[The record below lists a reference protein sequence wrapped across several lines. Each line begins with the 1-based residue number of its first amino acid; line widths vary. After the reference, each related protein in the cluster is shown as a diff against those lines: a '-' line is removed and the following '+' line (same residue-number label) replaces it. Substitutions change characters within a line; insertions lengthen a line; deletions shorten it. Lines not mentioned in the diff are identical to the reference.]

1 MNLKK
6 FHKSNLN
13 NYFNYISERGE
24 KMLKKLLLI
33 IVITGL
39 LLLNRGLFNRF
50 IAASSS
56 MSTLIIS
63 CGVEANLAVEGYEIS
78 YSNVNYKQEGIY
90 FVKYRN
96 LVTDE
101 EVIRTVKVANNEELL
116 INGILQIE
124 KKRFIELPN
133 YTIIKT
139 IIIPN
144 GYVSLCSD
152 EEYFYLVIEI
162 NNKVNTS
169 KVIAKEKC
177 EIADLCYDEKSNLIY
192 CYGHYFNQRLIDIYL
207 CSYRLDGKMEM
218 MTVTGGRKQDI
229 ISDFLVLEDVIVLG
243 GNTCSVDGIFEHR
256 GSAEDSFIAVY
267 DKKSGDFI
275 KYFDLGMDGIDYISK
290 IVFLDYLYVVLH
302 YYYNGVAMT
311 KIVKIDLENGTKS
324 ELHINHFRLVTSV
337 ALKTDGLQIYY
348 LCQSYN
354 EKEQKTI
361 DYLYVITP
369 KLQIKLLDEYASTGY
384 KPADLCVVFDH
395 LMITYYNS
403 TINGIRVIG
412 TDEEM
417 VNVNESLTRKSYIIG
432 DKLYFINDNQEVI
445 VYQLSHLSFKKMGNF
460 NRLFYRHQLVDIDI
474 EQSSCN
480 YNPKIFGDY
489 EMINYYYVNDLMI
502 IFYEQL
508 QVSAEVNISNH
519 NIYQRGIKLEFNAD
533 GYLNGEK
540 INSGMVIN
548 CVGTYYLELVGYKN
562 KTKYYQIEVIDLD
575 YEQPII
581 KSILIEEKKYNI
593 DESSQVIIN
602 QHLTTNLAIKD
613 DVSHELWYIII
624 PLVILISSLFWYFYF
639 KEVKKCFN

>member
-1 MNLKK
+1 
-6 FHKSNLN
+6 
-13 NYFNYISERGE
+13 
-24 KMLKKLLLI
+24 MLKKLLFI
-33 IVITGL
+33 MVITGL
-39 LLLNRGLFNRF
+39 LLLNRGVFNRF

-63 CGVEANLAVEGYEIS
+63 CGVEANLEIEGYEIS
-78 YSNVNYKQEGIY
+78 YSNVNYKQAGIY
-90 FVKYRN
+90 FVKYMS
-96 LVTDE
+96 LVTNE
-101 EVIRTVKVANNEELL
+101 EVIRTVKVVNNEELL
-116 INGILQIE
+116 TNGILQIE
-124 KKRFIELPN
+124 KKSFIKLPN

-177 EIADLCYDEKSNLIY
+177 EIADLCYDEKSNLIF

-207 CSYRLDGKMEM
+207 CSYRLDGKIEM

-229 ISDFLVLEDVIVLG
+229 ISDFLVLEDVIILG
-243 GNTCSVDGIFEHR
+243 GNTCSTDGIFEHS
-256 GSAEDSFIAVY
+256 GSAEDSFVAVY

-275 KYFDLGMDGIDYISK
+275 KYFNLGLDGIDYISK
-290 IVFLDYLYVVLH
+290 MVFLDCLYVVLH
-302 YYYNGVAMT
+302 YYYDGVAMM
-311 KIVKIDLENGTKS
+311 KIVKINLEDGTKS
-324 ELHINHFRLVTSV
+324 EIHINHFQLVTSV
-337 ALKTDGLQIYY
+337 ALKTDGNQIYF

-361 DYLYVITP
+361 DYLYAITT
-369 KLQIKLLDEYASTGY
+369 KLQIILLDEYASVGY
-384 KPADLCVVFDH
+384 KPADLCVEFDH

-403 TINGIRVIG
+403 ATAGIRVIG
-412 TDEEM
+412 TDEKM
-417 VNVNESLTRKSYIIG
+417 INVNESLIEQSYVIG
-432 DKLYFINDNQEVI
+432 DKLYIINSNQELI
-445 VYQLSHLSFKKMGNF
+445 VYQLLHLSFKKMDNF
-460 NRLFYRHQLVDIDI
+460 NRLFYRHQLVDIDK

-489 EMINYYYVNDLMI
+489 EAINYYYVNDLII

-508 QVSAEVNISNH
+508 QVSAEFNISNY
-519 NIYQRGIKLEFNAD
+519 NTYQKGITLEFNAD

-540 INSGMVIN
+540 INSGTVID

-562 KTKYYQIEVIDLD
+562 NSKYYQIEVIDLD

-581 KSILIEEKKYNI
+581 KSILIEKEKYNI
-593 DESSQVIIN
+593 EESSQVIIN
-602 QHLTTNLAIKD
+602 QHLTKNLAVKD